1 MSKPT
6 RSSRGIEPQSGA
18 ERILQAARRVFVR
31 SGGTGFSARGVAKEA
46 RLSLGAVQHFF
57 RTKDDLLA
65 ATMQHVLTAFWRE
78 YDRLQ
83 AELPYNAEARLLG
96 AIDILV
102 EDVWRQDSRKFF
114 FGLYALSCHNAF
126 AQTLVDDVYEHHR
139 RRLAGYLGAARPHL
153 TEQQCLDL
161 ALQIGAMIDGLMLY
175 TGPDSKAIKPQSKLA
190 SLVKAT
196 VLRLIEDPI
205 RVEVTPKHLE
215 TRRSEH
221 ASQGELRC
229 A

>member
-1 MSKPT
+1 MSKPSQ
-6 RSSRGIEPQSGA
+6 SSKGIETQRGA
-18 ERILQAARRVFVR
+18 ERILEAARRVFVR
-31 SGGTGFSARGVAKEA
+31 SGGTAFSARGVAKEA

-57 RTKDDLLA
+57 RTKDELLA
-65 ATMQHVLTAFWRE
+65 ATMQHVLAAFWRE

-102 EDVWRQDSRKFF
+102 DDVWRQDSRKFF

-126 AQTLVDDVYEHHR
+126 AQKLVDDVFKHHR

-153 TEQQCLDL
+153 TEQQSLDL
-161 ALQIGAMIDGLMLY
+161 ALQIGAMVDGLMVY
-175 TGPDSKAIKPQSKLA
+175 TGPDSKAIRPRSKLA

-196 VLRLIEDPI
+196 VLRLIEDPTG
-205 RVEVTPKHLE
+205 VEMIPVHLE
-215 TRRSEH
+215 TRRPEH
-221 ASQGELRC
+221 PRQA
-229 A
+229 